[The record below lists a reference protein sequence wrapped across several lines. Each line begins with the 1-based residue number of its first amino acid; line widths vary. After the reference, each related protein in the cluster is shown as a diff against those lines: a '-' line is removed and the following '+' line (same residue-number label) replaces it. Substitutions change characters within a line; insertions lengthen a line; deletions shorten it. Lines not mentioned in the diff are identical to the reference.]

1 MVSSLCDLQHK
12 EEEEEGEGEGEGTEE
27 EEKIFQRLPT
37 DVQKDVLQNCASMCE
52 QLFLAILGM

>member
-12 EEEEEGEGEGEGTEE
+12 EEEEEGEGEGGEE
-27 EEKIFQRLPT
+27 EEKIFQKLPT
-37 DVQKDVLQNCASMCE
+37 DVQKDVLQNCASMCG